1 MADRATA
8 RLYDGDVTDVP
19 PQRRDRKRRRCSS
32 AAPVR
37 SDSSESGPHSPIDH
51 EYIVD
56 RRHKFLRIPVDAEM
70 ESITIN
76 IKFKG
81 SDHDHKIVIPR
92 PITAESSQ
100 TGREDDA
107 TGAEATGAE
116 ATGAESSQTGRE
128 DDATGAEATGADS
141 DQATGAEPGPQT
153 RIARINTVRIRSGS
167 LQSGVT
173 QRGPQELTQTR
184 LGADSD
190 EAWINCGAAGGII
203 DDICRS
209 AQDEAASLD
218 SFCRSAHDEAASL
231 DILCRSAQD
240 SAASLDDED
249 DILDVDTLIDQS
261 KKRRMRVLRALDVV
275 RAIRAEM
282 PPGPGGDPRRRS
294 VLPPG
299 WMPPPSNIAANGL
312 SACSSAA
319 CVRFVNHAELTTCC
333 WMCADVYQ
341 EGHTKECAARQRQ
354 LRTMILLELSFK
366 GKGKG
371 KGKGMHKSQQATAP
385 LRWPQAWGE

>member
-37 SDSSESGPHSPIDH
+37 SESGDH

-56 RRHKFLRIPVDAEM
+56 RRHKYLRIPVDAEM

-282 PPGPGGDPRRRS
+282 PPGPGGPGWRS

-299 WMPPPSNIAANGL
+299 WMPPPQQHRRKRSFCMQL
-312 SACSSAA
+312 
-319 CVRFVNHAELTTCC
+319 CC
-333 WMCADVYQ
+333 LRAFCQPCRTHNMLLDV
-341 EGHTKECAARQRQ
+341 C
-354 LRTMILLELSFK
+354 
-366 GKGKG
+366 
-371 KGKGMHKSQQATAP
+371 
-385 LRWPQAWGE
+385 

>member
-37 SDSSESGPHSPIDH
+37 SDSSESGDH

-92 PITAESSQ
+92 PIT
-100 TGREDDA
+100 
-107 TGAEATGAE
+107 
-116 ATGAESSQTGRE
+116 AESSQTGRE